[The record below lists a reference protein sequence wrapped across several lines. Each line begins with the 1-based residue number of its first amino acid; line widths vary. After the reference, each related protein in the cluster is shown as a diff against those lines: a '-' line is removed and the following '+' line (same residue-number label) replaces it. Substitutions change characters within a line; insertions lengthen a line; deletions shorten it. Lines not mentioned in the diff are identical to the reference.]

1 MTNTVLLE
9 KKIQESGKKKGY
21 LATKVGMTLATF
33 RNYCTGKY
41 EFRTS
46 HINIL
51 CDELYITD
59 LNERELIFF
68 AKNDALDA
76 SSN

>member
-1 MTNTVLLE
+1 MTNVELLE

-21 LATKVGMTLATF
+21 LAEKVGMTLATF
-33 RNYCTGKY
+33 RSYCTNKY

-51 CDELYITD
+51 CAELNITD
-59 LNERELIFF
+59 LREKDAIFF
-68 AKNDALDA
+68 ANYDALNA
-76 SSN
+76 SKR